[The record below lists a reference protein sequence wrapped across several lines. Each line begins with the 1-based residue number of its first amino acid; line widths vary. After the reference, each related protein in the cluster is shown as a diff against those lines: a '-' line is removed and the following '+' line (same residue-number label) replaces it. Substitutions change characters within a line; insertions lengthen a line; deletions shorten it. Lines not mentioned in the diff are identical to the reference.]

1 MANLWVKNY
10 MALLPHNFHPSG
22 CIKSTHF
29 LYIVSVSYTHL
40 DVYKRQ
46 LSAREKCLIAFAV
59 AHAVQCPY
67 CIGSYAQ
74 SCLQQGYSQEQM
86 IEAIHAAAAIR
97 GGATL
102 AHGLQ
107 AKNVLK
113 KLQF

>member
-1 MANLWVKNY
+1 MAYYGQVFEDG
-10 MALLPHNFHPSG
+10 A
-22 CIKSTHF
+22 
-29 LYIVSVSYTHL
+29 
-40 DVYKRQ
+40 

-67 CIGSYAQ
+67 CIDSYAQ

>member
-1 MANLWVKNY
+1 
-10 MALLPHNFHPSG
+10 
-22 CIKSTHF
+22 
-29 LYIVSVSYTHL
+29 
-40 DVYKRQ
+40 
-46 LSAREKCLIAFAV
+46 
-59 AHAVQCPY
+59 
-67 CIGSYAQ
+67 
-74 SCLQQGYSQEQM
+74 M